1 MTQKRIEIRIDD
13 SISDMLDELVV
24 LEEKNAKEL
33 NGVPKN
39 KSEIIKTALKEYYA
53 KQMDVGTSNSYLSLV
68 SSTINNLLS
77 NHLNVLRD
85 DLIKNF
91 NSMNSKIE
99 FTNISEMMMFAW
111 FTEVTAGEEDNL
123 DDEKIM
129 KGLELVNQKG
139 FRDVFESYVA
149 DQVKKIEEK

>member
-1 MTQKRIEIRIDD
+1 MTEKRIHIRIDD
-13 SISDMLDELVV
+13 SLNEMLDELVM
-24 LEEKNAKEL
+24 LEEKTAKEL
-33 NGVPKN
+33 NNVPKN

-53 KQMDVGTSNSYLSLV
+53 KQMDVGTTNSYLSLV
-68 SSTINNLLS
+68 SSTLNNILS

-85 DLIKNF
+85 DLMKNF
-91 NSMNSKIE
+91 SSMNSKMD
-99 FTNISEMMMFAW
+99 FTNISAMMMFAW

-123 DDEKIM
+123 DDSKVM

-139 FRDVFESYVA
+139 FRDVFESYVT